1 MKQELSFQD
10 KRVLFIGPRF
20 FGYEQEIAK
29 RLREL
34 GATVEYHDDRP
45 SAKASM
51 KVAIRLFPKLV
62 ARQVRSYFEAIL
74 AGVDD
79 HYDYVLIIKLE
90 CMPHDVLA
98 VMRKKL
104 SRARFIYYS
113 WDSVRNNPNF
123 DQAAGYFDALFTFD
137 TEDANSDERLKL
149 RPLFYL
155 NEYRDVGSPPPEFE
169 LCFVGTVHSD
179 RYSLIRKVRAL
190 VQKAG
195 ARVYFYLF
203 VPHRLI
209 YLVKRVTVPAF
220 WSASRSEFSFA
231 PLKKQDVM
239 HIIARSRAVLDIQH
253 PGQTGLTM
261 RTIEMLGAR
270 RKLITT
276 NPLVREYDFY
286 RPENI
291 MVIDRCSPKIDPTFL
306 VTPFL
311 ELPAPLYERYSLDGW
326 IREIFCIDTP
336 GQIAAHQNEATI

>member
-1 MKQELSFQD
+1 MNQELNFQN
-10 KRVLFIGPRF
+10 KRILFIGPRF

-45 SAKASM
+45 SAKPSM
-51 KVAIRLFPKLV
+51 KVAIRLFPWLV
-62 ARQVRSYFEAIL
+62 AGQIRSYFEAIL
-74 AGVDD
+74 AGADD

-98 VMRKKL
+98 AMRKKL

-137 TEDANSDERLKL
+137 TADAGSDARLKL

-155 NEYRDVGSPPPEFE
+155 NEYRDLGSPPPEFA

-179 RYSLIRKVRAL
+179 RYNLIRKVRAL
-190 VQKAG
+190 VQKGG
-195 ARVYFYLF
+195 ARVFFYLF

-220 WSASRSEFSFA
+220 WGAKRSEFSFA
-231 PLKKQDVM
+231 PLKKQEVM
-239 HIIARSRAVLDIQH
+239 HIIARSRAVLDVQH

-291 MVIDRCSPKIDPTFL
+291 MVIDRHAPEVDSAFL
-306 VTPFL
+306 ATPFL

-326 IREIFCIDTP
+326 IREIFGMDTP
-336 GQIAAHQNEATI
+336 GHSAVLQDEATI